1 MEVNKLRAVRVVTR
15 KPAVD
20 KASRAASKVASR
32 AASKVAKRDNK
43 VVRRVVSKA
52 TANLFRRR

>member
-1 MEVNKLRAVRVVTR
+1 VVASKVEVNKLRAVRVVTR

-20 KASRAASKVASR
+20 KASRAASKVA
-32 AASKVAKRDNK
+32 KRDNK
-43 VVRRVVSKA
+43 VVKRVVSKA